1 MSAKLGVKEANLAV
15 VILAARDVPNP
26 QQGYGSARRSE
37 VSS

>member
-15 VILAARDVPNP
+15 VILTSDVPSP
-26 QQGYGSARRSE
+26 QHGYGSARRGE